1 MSSTNTQA
9 DPFLKAY
16 KGYLSNILKWEELD
30 AFWQTLRSQ
39 ADAGWYLYAVGE
51 TPPQQPSTAEQLTTF
66 IEEIDKLLH
75 SEHDE
80 DYCGIVY
87 VNDRETPSLVKIYDP
102 NHLGSSCG
110 PGWGEVLPG
119 WVLSTMPPID
129 LQATAPLPN
138 SRRRWWQKLFN

>member
-1 MSSTNTQA
+1 MTTQNT
-9 DPFLKAY
+9 PFLSAY

-30 AFWQTLRSQ
+30 MLWQTLRAQ
-39 ADAGWYLYAVGE
+39 ANAGWHLYAVGE
-51 TPPQQPSTAEQLTTF
+51 TVPQQPATAEQVTSF

-75 SEHDE
+75 SEHQE

-87 VNDRETPSLVKIYDP
+87 VDDRESPTLIKIYDP

-119 WVLSTMPPID
+119 WVLSTLPPVD
-129 LQATAPLPN
+129 LKATIPPPN
-138 SRRRWWQKLFN
+138 NRRRWWQNIFS

>member
-1 MSSTNTQA
+1 MTETANKFIAT
-9 DPFLKAY
+9 Y

-30 AFWQTLRSQ
+30 SLWQTLRGETDS
-39 ADAGWYLYAVGE
+39 DWYIYAVGE
-51 TPPQQPSTAEQLTTF
+51 TPPQETSSAEQLNTF

-75 SEHDE
+75 QEHEE

-87 VNDRETPSLVKIYDP
+87 VDDRAAPSLVKIYDP

-119 WVLSTMPPID
+119 WVLSTQAPID
-129 LQATAPLPN
+129 LQAAAPLPN
-138 SRRRWWQKLFN
+138 NRRRWWQKLFN

>member
-1 MSSTNTQA
+1 MSTPT
-9 DPFLKAY
+9 DPFLQVY

-30 AFWQTLRSQ
+30 NLWQILREQ
-39 ADAGWYLYAVGE
+39 AGSGWYIYAVGE
-51 TPPQQPSTAEQLTTF
+51 ALPRESSTAEQLGTF
-66 IEEIDKLLH
+66 INEIDKLLH
-75 SEHDE
+75 QEHQE
-80 DYCGIVY
+80 EYCGIVY
-87 VNDRETPSLVKIYDP
+87 VDDREAPSLVKIYDP

-119 WVLSTMPPID
+119 WVLSTLPPVD